1 MLQHGPE
8 AELKP
13 DCEYPCIRPEKAG
26 CRENRREYRK
36 MKTFKNADGKPIL
49 LKMVKGIQD
58 NKQYLGDVDGLI
70 GDGDHGMNMNK
81 GFTIFEERFADEAYS
96 FTEGLENLGMVLMN
110 EIGGSMGPIYG
121 TIFMDMADAGA
132 DLDEISVEDFGNM
145 LAAGLEGLQGIVDAK
160 VGDKTLVDTL
170 SPAVDSVKA
179 SAADGKE
186 FEEAMP
192 AMKAAAEA
200 GRDSTKDLVAKFG
213 RSARLGE
220 RSRGVL
226 DAGATSCCIILCAMA
241 DGIAEL
247 G

>member
-1 MLQHGPE
+1 
-8 AELKP
+8 
-13 DCEYPCIRPEKAG
+13 
-26 CRENRREYRK
+26 

-49 LKMVKGIQD
+49 LKMVKGIQE

-81 GFTIFEERFADEAYS
+81 GFTIFEERFADEDYS

-145 LAAGLEGLQGIVDAK
+145 LAAGLEGLQGIVDAR

-170 SPAVDSVKA
+170 SPSVDSVKA
-179 SAADGKE
+179 SAEAGKE

-192 AMKAAAEA
+192 AMKSAAEA

-247 G
+247 A